1 MMGRGESVL
10 LKGRFGS
17 KALCARHTQ
26 HTEQSFQPG
35 VREPMKVK
43 LLFESHCDDHI
54 GHNATL
60 LFTEHHQPSSS
71 LCQDG

>member
-26 HTEQSFQPG
+26 HTEQRFQPG
-35 VREPMKVK
+35 VRE
-43 LLFESHCDDHI
+43 S
-54 GHNATL
+54 
-60 LFTEHHQPSSS
+60 Q
-71 LCQDG
+71 